1 MKNIKRN
8 ACIAAVIIGVM
19 NVLFLD
25 YLKIIHVNFDV
36 IGTVAITIAAIIIW
50 VGIIVI
56 VAGNIDNDRK

>member
-36 IGTVAITIAAIIIW
+36 IGTVAIIIIW

-56 VAGNIDNDRK
+56 VAGDIDNDRK